1 MLQTGIPNLDRILG
15 GGVPE
20 GDVLLVVGPA
30 GSGKTTLALQMA
42 FHAASGGRN
51 VVYLSTYSEST
62 PRLLKHIRSFD
73 FFDESL
79 IGTRIVLSS
88 VYPLVRQGLEGV
100 ADAIVHSVRE
110 HRAALLVIDGL
121 MTFRDL
127 HPGIAEIRT
136 FIYELGATLAALE
149 CTTVIA
155 SSATG
160 PSPGREYP
168 EVTMADGVVQLGRED
183 IGTQTV
189 RTLRADKV
197 RGLRPLLGRHA
208 LRIDGAGLTAF
219 PRFESLPVP
228 PEVGLS
234 PDRVPL
240 GLPELDRMMSG
251 GFTAGSTTVLAGGP
265 GTGKTLAC
273 LHYIL
278 EGVRRGERGLLAG
291 FRETPRQLADKA
303 RSFGMDLETPLR
315 EERVALFHRPPTDL
329 IVDEVAGTLWSE
341 VERFAP
347 ARLALD
353 NLPDL
358 EHAILDP
365 RRRRGYMATLAGLLR
380 SQGITSLITVE
391 TPQVVGPEL
400 DFSHTPIAVL
410 AENLL
415 LLRYVEFHGELY
427 RVLSVLKMRD
437 SPYDSSI
444 RRYTITGQGLE
455 VLSRAET
462 DEGLLVGI
470 ARLPSEARMKREAAR
485 EEGR

>member
-42 FHAASGGRN
+42 FHAAFGGRN

-62 PRLLKHIRSFD
+62 PRLLKHIRSFA

-100 ADAIVHSVRE
+100 AEAIVRSVGE

-127 HPGIAEIRT
+127 HPGVSEIRT
-136 FIYELGATLAALE
+136 FIYELGATLAALD
-149 CTTVIA
+149 CTTLIT

-160 PSPGREYP
+160 PSPGSEYP
-168 EVTMADGVVQLGRED
+168 EITMADGVVQLGREE
-183 IGTQTV
+183 IGTRTV
-189 RTLRADKV
+189 RTLRADKM
-197 RGLRPLLGRHA
+197 RGREPLLGWHV
-208 LRIDGAGLTAF
+208 LRIDESGLTAF
-219 PRFESLPVP
+219 PRFESLLVP
-228 PEVGLS
+228 MEVGLNR
-234 PDRVPL
+234 DRVPM

-251 GFTAGSTTVLAGGP
+251 GFTAGSVGVLAGGP

-273 LHYIL
+273 LHYVL

-315 EERVALFHRPPTDL
+315 EERVAIVHRPPVDL
-329 IVDEVAGTLWSE
+329 VADEAAGTLWGE

-353 NLPDL
+353 NIPDL

-365 RRRRGYMATLAGLLR
+365 GRRRGYMATLAGLLR
-380 SQGITSLITVE
+380 SREITSLITVE

-400 DFSHTPIAVL
+400 DLSHTPIAVL

-415 LLRYVEFHGELY
+415 LLRYVEFSGELY
-427 RVLSVLKMRD
+427 RVLSILKMRD
-437 SPYDSSI
+437 SEYDSSI
-444 RRYTITGQGLE
+444 RRYTVNGRGIE
-455 VLSRAET
+455 VLSREET
-462 DEGLLVGI
+462 TEGLLAGI
-470 ARLPSEARMKREAAR
+470 ARLPSEARMKRTSTR